1 MSVILIDD
9 SRLFLKAI
17 DVPLELSTSDIK
29 DFVDNEVE
37 NSALWTPDKISAYI
51 KKGNSL
57 CIYIASLESVFD
69 DINKDYLES
78 AKLIIPASS
87 LLCAFNL
94 QGACFLKNDET
105 ICAVEF
111 QDNSITKIAAT
122 SALDGNFD
130 LAKAN
135 ALALAGIKSED
146 ISTYKFT
153 SIKYK
158 YGKIEATLSKIDSED
173 NIIKSFSITEKTK
186 AFSTAELRTNEML
199 KEAKASFWRRIAK
212 NLAIRSIPVFILLMT
227 IFQISII
234 FDKFQLEKAIKQLEE
249 IEPKAK
255 KIEAQSAEIAKLA
268 SFKGKKIRPIETL
281 ALINSMR
288 SDDIYFERIA
298 QENVDNVSVSGSADS
313 INSVKE
319 FIDALNQS
327 GSFDAKMESDTS
339 RGKTRFTI
347 NIKCR

>member
-9 SRLFLKAI
+9 SRLFLKAV
-17 DVPLELSTSDIK
+17 DVPLELSTSDTK
-29 DFVDNEVE
+29 DFVENEVE

-69 DINKDYLES
+69 EINKDYIES
-78 AKLIIPASS
+78 AKLIIPSSS

-94 QGACFLKNDET
+94 QGACILKSDET
-105 ICAVEF
+105 VCAVEF

-122 SALDGNFD
+122 STLDGNFD

-135 ALALAGIKSED
+135 ALALAGINTED

-158 YGKIEATLSKIDSED
+158 YGKIEATLSKIDEED
-173 NIIKSFSITEKTK
+173 NIIESFSITEKIKT
-186 AFSTAELRTNEML
+186 FLTAELRTNEML
-199 KEAKASFWRRIAK
+199 KEAKSSFWRRIAK
-212 NLAIRSIPVFILLMT
+212 NLIIRSIPILILLMA

-234 FDKFQLEKAIKQLEE
+234 FDKFQLEEAIKQLEK

-298 QENVDNVSVSGSADS
+298 QESVDKISISGSANS

-339 RGKTRFTI
+339 HGKTRFTI
-347 NIKCR
+347 NLKCR